1 MPEEDFS
8 RICAEEWERVP
19 APYKERIKNVALLVE
34 DEPSDE
40 VRRLEG
46 LGEGETLL
54 GLYQG
59 IPQNV
64 RGEGYGI
71 GVTLPDTI
79 TIYRLPT
86 LLEAEDLQRDAPE
99 RDIDDLVREVV
110 RDTIW
115 HEVGHYFGH
124 DEDAIQGRE
133 QGGTSGFGR

>member
-1 MPEEDFS
+1 MPS
-8 RICAEEWERVP
+8 R
-19 APYKERIKNVALLVE
+19 YKERIENVALLVE

-46 LGEGETLL
+46 LGEDETLL

-59 IPQNV
+59 IPQSA
-64 RGEGYGI
+64 RGEGYGV

-86 LLEAEDLQRDAPE
+86 LLEVEELRHEAPE
-99 RDIDDLVREVV
+99 RDFADLVREVV

-124 DEDAIQGRE
+124 DEDAIQRRE
-133 QGGTSGFGR
+133 QGGTNGFGH